1 MIVVVMGVA
10 GCGKSTL
17 GRALAAKLGCAF
29 IEGDEFHPPAS
40 RRKMASGVPLDDA
53 DRWPWLDA
61 LAAELGRRAQRGE
74 SIVLACSALKYVYR
88 ERLRRGCP
96 RLRLVFLHGAEAC
109 ISQRLAARRG
119 HYMPPS
125 LLQSQLAT
133 LELPRPSEAAVLVDV
148 EAPIQRSVETVI
160 ATLQA

>member
-40 RRKMASGVPLDDA
+40 RRKMAEGVPLDDA

-61 LAAELGRRAQRGE
+61 LAAELECRVQRQE
-74 SIVLACSALKYVYR
+74 SVVMACSALKYVYR

-96 RLRLVFLHGAEAC
+96 RLRLVFLHGAEAS
-109 ISQRLAARRG
+109 IFQRLAARRG

-133 LELPRPSEAAVLVDV
+133 LEPPTALEDAVLVDL
-148 EAPIQRSVETVI
+148 EAPPQRSIEMVI
-160 ATLQA
+160 AALQA